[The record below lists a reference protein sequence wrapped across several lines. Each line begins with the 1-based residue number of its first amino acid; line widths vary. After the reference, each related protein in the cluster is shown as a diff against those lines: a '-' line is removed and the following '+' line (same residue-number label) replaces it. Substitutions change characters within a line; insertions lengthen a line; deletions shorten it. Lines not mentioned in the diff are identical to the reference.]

1 MTREWT
7 FPASFA
13 QERVWIANQLD
24 PASPVYNVSVP
35 CRLSADLDADAV
47 TGVFDQVVARHE
59 ALRTH
64 LRVDDGTLV
73 QVVREHEPARLPT
86 DDLRDLP
93 AGEQFARYTALRAEL
108 ARTAIALDAP
118 PLWRARLV
126 RVDEGWTLLLVVH
139 HAIFDS
145 HSAVLFGAEI
155 TAFAQAAATGA
166 PAAVP
171 ELPIQYADFAVWQ
184 RDQLTGAE
192 RDRQL
197 AFWTGHLAGAPKATG
212 LPLDRPRPA
221 QLGFAGDEV
230 RFDLPDGLLE
240 RIARLAAGSAVT
252 PYMVLLAGFAA
263 LLSRISGD
271 TDVVVGVSTAG
282 RETAELTP
290 LIGMF
295 VNPVALRCDVGGDP
309 RFTDLLGR
317 VRDGLVDALEHG
329 QTPFQAIVEAVAPE
343 RDPSVQPIFQ
353 TALNFIPDSGLD
365 PVELGTTKDDLAFD
379 ITTGESRLVY
389 RTALFDRATAEAV
402 VTRYVRLLDAAV
414 ADPQQP
420 VSALPLLADAERDLV
435 RGAWAGVGAAG
446 PSSTVV
452 DEVQRQVAATPDAT
466 ALVCDDVTWSYAQLN
481 AAANRLARVLVAR
494 GAGPETRVALALPRG
509 PELLVAILAVL
520 KAGAAY
526 VPVDTGY
533 PAGRIGYLLTD
544 AAPALVLAVSETATL
559 VPADALLLDGV
570 LGVDQT
576 PGGLPDGDRTAAGLA
591 DPGRDGAGSTAA
603 GRDEADL
610 TDADRVAP
618 LRPEHPGY
626 VLYTSGSTGRP
637 KGVVVEH
644 RAITAYLAWARDTYP
659 GLSGTALL
667 HSPVSFD
674 LTVTGLLGPLTAGGT
689 VRLAG
694 IDSPAARVGGR
705 PTFLKVT
712 PSHLPLLDAELSPTT
727 DLVIGG
733 EALTGEQLTDWRTAH
748 PDVAVVNEY
757 GPTEATVGCVA
768 ARLAPGQPVPAG
780 PVSIGRPTA
789 TSRVYLLDAA
799 FQPVPPGVV
808 GELYV
813 AGDQLARGY
822 LGRPGLTAERF
833 LPCPY
838 GPPGQRMYRTG
849 DLARWRADGTLDYL
863 GRRDD
868 QVKVR
873 GMRIELGEIEA
884 AMREHPEVREAAVAV
899 RTDSGEPTL
908 VGYHVGTAE
917 EAHLA
922 AELGRELPVHL
933 VPTAFVR
940 LDALPLTPN
949 GKLDRAALPAP
960 PESVAGDGYVPP
972 RTDAETLVAEV
983 YADILQ
989 VEKVGALDDFFTLGG
1004 NSLRG
1009 MRAMAR
1015 IRAEVDVDLPMRALF
1030 GSPVVADLAAQ
1041 IEAHIAAELDGLSE
1055 TEVAALLAAEKDTPA

>member
-35 CRLSADLDADAV
+35 CRLPADLDADAA
-47 TGVFDQVVARHE
+47 TEVFGQVVARHE

-73 QVVREHEPARLPT
+73 QVVREHEPPRLPV
-86 DDLRDLP
+86 DDLRGLP
-93 AGEQFARYTALRAEL
+93 DPERLRRSDALRAEL
-108 ARTAIALDAP
+108 ARTPIPLDAP
-118 PLWRARLV
+118 PLWRARLI
-126 RVDEGWTLLLVVH
+126 RFDDGWTLLLVVH
-139 HAIFDS
+139 HAVFDS
-145 HSAVLFGAEI
+145 HSAVLFGAEVA
-155 TAFAQAAATGA
+155 AFARAASTGA

-197 AFWTGHLAGAPKATG
+197 AFWTSHLAGAPKATG

-230 RFDLPDGLLE
+230 RFDLPAGLLD
-240 RIARLAAGSAVT
+240 RIARLAAASAAT

-282 RETAELTP
+282 RESAELTP

-295 VNPVALRCDVGGDP
+295 VNPVALRCDVAGDP

-389 RTALFDRATAEAV
+389 RTDLFDRTTAEAV
-402 VTRYVRLLDAAV
+402 VARYVRLLDAAV
-414 ADPQQP
+414 ADPRQP
-420 VSALPLLADAERDLV
+420 VSALPLLADAERELV
-435 RGAWAGVGAAG
+435 LGGWAGTAAAG
-446 PSSTVV
+446 PSATVV

-466 ALVCDDVTWSYAQLN
+466 ALVCGDVTLTYAQLN
-481 AAANRLARVLVAR
+481 AAANRLARTLVGR
-494 GAGPETRVALALPRG
+494 GVGPETRVALALPRG

-533 PAGRIGYLLTD
+533 PAGRIGYLLAD
-544 AAPALVLAVSETATL
+544 AAPALVLAVAETATL
-559 VPADALLLDGV
+559 VPADALLIDGAARP
-570 LGVDQT
+570 T
-576 PGGLPDGDRTAAGLA
+576 GDADAAG
-591 DPGRDGAGSTAA
+591 T
-603 GRDEADL
+603 DL

-644 RAITAYLAWARDTYP
+644 RAIVAYLAWARDTYP
-659 GLSGTALL
+659 GLAGTALL

-674 LTVTGLLGPLTAGGT
+674 LTVTGLLGPLTAGGA

-712 PSHLPLLDAELSPTT
+712 PSHLPLLEEALSPTT

-733 EALTGEQLTDWRTAH
+733 EALTGEQLADWRAAH

-838 GPPGQRMYRTG
+838 GPPGRRMYRTG

-884 AMREHPEVREAAVAV
+884 AMREHPEVHQAAVAV

-922 AELGRELPVHL
+922 AELARELPAHL
-933 VPTAFVR
+933 VPAAFVR

-989 VEKVGALDDFFTLGG
+989 VEKVGALDDFFALGG

-1041 IEAHIAAELDGLSE
+1041 IEAQIAAELDDLSE

>member
-13 QERVWIANQLD
+13 QERVWLANQLD
-24 PASPVYNVSVP
+24 PGSPVYNVSTPWRFPAGV
-35 CRLSADLDADAV
+35 DAATAAEVVDR
-47 TGVFDQVVARHE
+47 VVARHE

-64 LRVDDGTLV
+64 LRADDGALV
-73 QVVREHEPARLPT
+73 QVVREHEPVAIPT
-86 DDLRDLP
+86 EDLRDRP
-93 AGEQFARYTALRAEL
+93 EAERAARFAALRTEL
-108 ARTAIALDAP
+108 AHTPIPLDAP

-126 RVDEGWTLLLVVH
+126 RLDDAWLLLFVVH
-139 HAIFDS
+139 HAVFDS
-145 HSAVLFGAEI
+145 RSAVLLVDELA
-155 TAFAQAAATGA
+155 AFSRAALTGA
-166 PAAVP
+166 SAAVP
-171 ELPIQYADFAVWQ
+171 ELPIQYADFAAWQ
-184 RDQLTGAE
+184 RDQLAGAE
-192 RDRQL
+192 LDRQL
-197 AFWTGHLAGAPKATG
+197 DFWKRHLAGAPAVTR

-230 RFDLPDGLLE
+230 RFDLPDGLLD
-240 RIARLAAGSAVT
+240 RIGQLAAGAAAT

-282 RETAELTP
+282 RDTAEVMP

-309 RFTDLLGR
+309 SFTELLGR
-317 VRDGLVDALEHG
+317 VRDGLVDAMEHG
-329 QTPFQAIVEAVAPE
+329 QTPFQRIVEAIDPQ

-353 TALNFIPDSGLD
+353 TSLNFIPDSGLD

-379 ITTGESRLVY
+379 VTAGQSRLVY
-389 RTALFDRATAEAV
+389 RTDLFDRSTAESV

-414 ADPQQP
+414 TDPQRP
-420 VSALPLLADAERDLV
+420 VSALPLLDDAERELV
-435 RGAWAGVGAAG
+435 LDVWAGAGTAG
-446 PSSTVV
+446 PLPTVV
-452 DEVQRQVAATPDAT
+452 DEVQRQAAATPDAT
-466 ALVCDDVTWSYAQLN
+466 ALVCADVRLTYAELN
-481 AAANRLARVLVAR
+481 TAANRLARVLVAR
-494 GAGPETRVALALPRG
+494 GAGPETRVALALPRA
-509 PELLVAILAVL
+509 PELLVAVLAVL

-533 PAGRIGYLLTD
+533 PAGRIAYLLSD
-544 AAPALVLAVSETATL
+544 AEPALVLALPETAAL
-559 VPADALLLDGV
+559 VGGDPVLLDGET
-570 LGVDQT
+570 GA
-576 PGGLPDGDRTAAGLA
+576 DRSG
-591 DPGRDGAGSTAA
+591 
-603 GRDEADL
+603 ADL
-610 TDADRVAP
+610 TDADRTAP
-618 LRPEHPGY
+618 LRADHPAY

-644 RAITAYLAWARDTYP
+644 RALAAYLAWARDTYP
-659 GLSGTALL
+659 GLAGTTLL

-689 VRLAG
+689 VRLAA
-694 IDSPAARVGGR
+694 IDSPQARAGGR
-705 PTFLKVT
+705 PSFLKVT

-733 EALTGEQLTDWRTAH
+733 EALTGEQLAGWRATH

-768 ARLAPGQPVPAG
+768 ARIGPGEPMAAG
-780 PVSIGRPTA
+780 PVPIGRPTA
-789 TSRVYLLDAA
+789 GARVYLLDAA
-799 FQPVPPGVV
+799 LNPVPPGVV

-822 LGRPGLTAERF
+822 LRRPALTAERF

-849 DLARWRADGTLDYL
+849 DLARRRADGTLDYL

-873 GMRIELGEIEA
+873 GMRIELGEIESVMLA
-884 AMREHPEVREAAVAV
+884 HPEVREAAVAV
-899 RTDSGEPTL
+899 RADSGEPTL

-917 EAHLA
+917 EAHLV
-922 AELGRELPVHL
+922 AELARELPAHL

-960 PESVAGDGYVPP
+960 AAAASGDGHVPP
-972 RTDAETLVAEV
+972 RTDAEILVAEV

-989 VEKVGALDDFFTLGG
+989 VEKVGAHDDFFALGG

-1030 GSPVVADLAAQ
+1030 SSPVVADLAAV
-1041 IEAHIAAELDGLSE
+1041 IEQRITAELDQLSD

>member
-24 PASPVYNVSVP
+24 PTSPVYNVSVP
-35 CRLSADLDADAV
+35 CRLPADLDAGAA
-47 TGVFDQVVARHE
+47 TEVFGQVVARHE

-73 QVVREHEPARLPT
+73 QVVREHEPPRLPV
-86 DDLRDLP
+86 DDLRGLP
-93 AGEQFARYTALRAEL
+93 DPERRRRSDALRADL
-108 ARTAIALDAP
+108 ARTPIPLDAP
-118 PLWRARLV
+118 PLWRARLI
-126 RVDEGWTLLLVVH
+126 RSDDGWTLLLVVH
-139 HAIFDS
+139 HAVFDS

-155 TAFAQAAATGA
+155 AAFARAASTGA

-197 AFWTGHLAGAPKATG
+197 AFWTSHLAGAPKATG

-230 RFDLPDGLLE
+230 RFDLPAGLLD
-240 RIARLAAGSAVT
+240 RVTRLAVGSAAT

-317 VRDGLVDALEHG
+317 VRNGLVDALEHG

-389 RTALFDRATAEAV
+389 RTDLFDRATAEAV
-402 VTRYVRLLDAAV
+402 VARYVRLLDAAV
-414 ADPQQP
+414 ADPGQP

-435 RGAWAGVGAAG
+435 LGGWAGVATAG
-446 PSSTVV
+446 PSATVV
-452 DEVQRQVAATPDAT
+452 DEIQRQVAATPDAT
-466 ALVCDDVTWSYAQLN
+466 ALVCEDVTLTYAQLN
-481 AAANRLARVLVAR
+481 AAANRLARVLVGR
-494 GAGPETRVALALPRG
+494 GVGPETRVALALPRG

-520 KAGAAY
+520 KAGGAY

-533 PAGRIGYLLTD
+533 PAGRIGYLLAD
-544 AAPALVLAVSETATL
+544 AAPALVLAVAETAAL
-559 VPADALLLDGV
+559 VPGDALLV
-570 LGVDQT
+570 
-576 PGGLPDGDRTAAGLA
+576 
-591 DPGRDGAGSTAA
+591 DGAARPADDADG
-603 GRDEADL
+603 ADL

-644 RAITAYLAWARDTYP
+644 RAIAAYLAWARDTYP
-659 GLSGTALL
+659 GLAGTALL

-712 PSHLPLLDAELSPTT
+712 PSHLPLLEEALSPTT

-733 EALTGEQLTDWRTAH
+733 EALTGEQLADWRAAH

-768 ARLAPGQPVPAG
+768 ARLAPGQQVPAG

-799 FQPVPPGVV
+799 WQPVPPGVV

-884 AMREHPEVREAAVAV
+884 AMREHPEVHQAAVAV

-922 AELGRELPVHL
+922 AELARELPAHL
-933 VPTAFVR
+933 VPAAFVR

-989 VEKVGALDDFFTLGG
+989 VEKVGALDDFFALGG

-1030 GSPVVADLAAQ
+1030 GSPVVADLAAR
-1041 IEAHIAAELDGLSE
+1041 IEAQIAAELDDLSE

>member
-24 PASPVYNVSVP
+24 PASPVYNVSLP
-35 CRLSADLDADAV
+35 CRLPAGLDADAA
-47 TGVFDQVVARHE
+47 TEVFHRVVARHE

-64 LRVDDGTLV
+64 LRVDDGALV
-73 QVVREHEPARLPT
+73 QVVREAEPVRLAV

-93 AGEQFARYTALRAEL
+93 APERAARHAALRAEL
-108 ARTAIALDAP
+108 ARTPIPLDAP
-118 PLWRARLV
+118 PLWRARLI
-126 RVDEGWTLLLVVH
+126 RLGEAWTLLLVVH
-139 HAIFDS
+139 HAVFDS
-145 HSAVLFGAEI
+145 HSAVLFNAEI
-155 TAFAQAAATGA
+155 AAFAEAALTGA

-184 RDQLTGAE
+184 RGQLVGAE
-192 RDRQL
+192 LDRQL
-197 AFWTGHLAGAPKATG
+197 AFWTGHLAGAPAVTG

-230 RFDLPDGLLE
+230 RFDLPDGLLD
-240 RIARLAAGSAVT
+240 RAGRLAAGSAAT

-263 LLSRISGD
+263 LLSRVAGE

-282 RETAELTP
+282 RDTAELTP

-295 VNPVALRCDVGGDP
+295 VNPVALRCDLSGDP
-309 RFTDLLGR
+309 RFTELLGR

-329 QTPFQAIVEAVAPE
+329 QTPFQRIVEAVAPG

-379 ITTGESRLVY
+379 IAVGECRLVY
-389 RTALFDRATAEAV
+389 RTDLFDRATAEAV
-402 VTRYVRLLDAAV
+402 VARYLRLLTAAV
-414 ADPQQP
+414 AEPELP
-420 VSALPLLADAERDLV
+420 VSALPLLDDAERDLV
-435 RGAWAGVGAAG
+435 LGGWAGAVAAG
-446 PSSTVV
+446 PASTVV

-466 ALVCDDVTWSYAQLN
+466 ALVCDGVSLSYRQLN

-494 GAGPETRVALALPRG
+494 GAGPEVRVALALPRG

-520 KAGAAY
+520 KSGAGY

-533 PAGRIGYLLTD
+533 PAGRIAYLLAD
-544 AAPALVLAVSETATL
+544 AAPALVLAVPQTAAL
-559 VPADALLLDGV
+559 VPAGALLLDGE
-570 LGVDQT
+570 LGADQA
-576 PGGLPDGDRTAAGLA
+576 DG
-591 DPGRDGAGSTAA
+591 
-603 GRDEADL
+603 DL

-618 LRPEHPGY
+618 LGPAHPAY

-644 RAITAYLAWARDTYP
+644 RAVTAYLAWARDTYP
-659 GLSGTALL
+659 GLAGTALL

-694 IDSPAARVGGR
+694 IDEPAARVGGR

-712 PSHLPLLDAELSPTT
+712 PSHLPLLDADLSPTT

-733 EALTGEQLTDWRTAH
+733 EALTGEQLADWRAAH

-768 ARLAPGQPVPAG
+768 ERIGPGQPVPAG
-780 PVSIGRPTA
+780 PVRIGRPTA
-789 TSRVYLLDAA
+789 TARVYLLDAA

-838 GPPGQRMYRTG
+838 GPPGRRMYRTG

-873 GMRIELGEIEA
+873 GMRIELGEIES
-884 AMREHPEVREAAVAV
+884 AMREHPEVREAVVAV

-922 AELGRELPVHL
+922 AELARELPAHL
-933 VPTAFVR
+933 VPTTFVR

-960 PESVAGDGYVPP
+960 PETTAGDGYVPP

-983 YADILQ
+983 YAEILQ
-989 VEKVGALDDFFTLGG
+989 VEKVGALDDFFALGG

-1030 GSPVVADLAAQ
+1030 SSPVVADLAAQ
-1041 IEAHIAAELDGLSE
+1041 IEQHIAAELDELSE
-1055 TEVAALLAAEKDTPA
+1055 TEVAALLATEKDSPA